1 MNRQNLGAQLEDHPI
16 AEPDLSPKPWD
27 IKPGMGLRE
36 QALRSAFSPDRSL
49 PGYKGIPVT
58 KALIRHLL
66 VGYMEE
72 LGDGSKP
79 DEELI
84 GLTSDLLKTE

>member
-1 MNRQNLGAQLEDHPI
+1 MNDLNLSRNLENHPI
-16 AEPDLSPKPWD
+16 TEVDSVPKPWE
-27 IKPGMGLRE
+27 IKPEMGLRE

-58 KALIRHLL
+58 KDLIRHLL

-72 LGDGSKP
+72 LGDGVEP

-84 GLTSDLLKTE
+84 GLTSDMLKVE